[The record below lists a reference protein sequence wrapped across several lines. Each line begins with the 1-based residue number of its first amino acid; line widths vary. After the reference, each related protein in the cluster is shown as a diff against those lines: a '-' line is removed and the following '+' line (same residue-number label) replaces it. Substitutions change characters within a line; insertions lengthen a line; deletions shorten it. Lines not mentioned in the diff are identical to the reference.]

1 MAAGDSGELAGR
13 IAIVTGGATGIGRAI
28 TELFSEQ
35 GARVVIADID
45 GEHGEAL
52 AAELGERVC
61 YRPTDVGDR
70 ADLDA
75 LFAFVD
81 SQFGAVDVLVNNAA
95 ITGAFSA
102 RFLDDDMADFERV
115 MQVNLAGLM
124 YASQQAARRMRD
136 RGGGSIV
143 NLASIAALNPGYA
156 IASYR
161 AAKAGVINFTRSL
174 AIDLGEYGIRVN
186 AIAPGSIPTSMGRVS
201 TEGLNEDQAA
211 AMQAELDEAWLISQ
225 PIKRRGTP
233 RDVAQAAL
241 FFAGER
247 SAYVTGQVLAVDGGG
262 SAGEAIN
269 RTALLARVRAKYF
282 PGEGEEGA

>member
-1 MAAGDSGELAGR
+1 MNGELAGK

-28 TELFSEQ
+28 VELFAEQ

-45 GEHGEAL
+45 SAAGESLAAQLGEAV
-52 AAELGERVC
+52 RFNC
-61 YRPTDVGDR
+61 TDV
-70 ADLDA
+70 ADKSALDA
-75 LFAFVD
+75 LFAFTD
-81 SQFGAVDVLVNNAA
+81 AQFGAVDVLVNNAA
-95 ITGAFSA
+95 ITGAFAA
-102 RFLDDDMADFERV
+102 RFLDDDLADFERV

-124 YASQQAARRMRD
+124 YASQLAARRMRE
-136 RGGGSIV
+136 RGGGAII

-156 IASYR
+156 IATYR

-174 AIDLGEYGIRVN
+174 AIDLGEYDIRVN

-201 TEGLNEDQAA
+201 SAGLDAAQAA
-211 AMQAELDEAWLISQ
+211 AMQAELDAAWLVSQ

-233 RDVAQAAL
+233 RDVANAAL

-247 SAYVTGQVLAVDGGG
+247 AAYVTGQVLGVDGGG

-269 RTALLARVRAKYF
+269 RTALLAGVRAKYF
-282 PGEGEEGA
+282 PGEGGE